1 MKHQSV
7 SDLEVGLEEILRSP
21 KDNGVVEMIVRR
33 PGIDKREVVE
43 QGELDIAEGLIGD
56 SWRTRGSTRT
66 PDGSACPEMQL
77 TIMNSRV
84 IALVATSKERWPL
97 AGDQIYLDLD
107 LSRDN
112 LPPGTLLE
120 LGTAVVEVSSV
131 PHTGCKKF
139 VKRFGSDAT
148 KFINSLHGKKL
159 GLRGINAKVVK
170 SGVVCKK
177 DAVRKVS

>member
-1 MKHQSV
+1 MKHQSA
-7 SDLEVGLEEILRSP
+7 SDLEAGLEEILRSP
-21 KDNGVVEMIVRR
+21 KDNGIVEMIVRR
-33 PGIDKREVVE
+33 PGVDKREALE

-56 SWRTRGSTRT
+56 SWRTRGSTLT
-66 PDGSACPEMQL
+66 PDRSAHPEMQL
-77 TIMNSRV
+77 TIMNSRAV
-84 IALVATSKERWPL
+84 ALVATSKERWSL

-107 LSRDN
+107 LGKDN

-139 VKRFGSDAT
+139 VERFGLDAM
-148 KFINSLHGKKL
+148 KFVNSRRGKKL

-177 DAVRKVS
+177 DTAKKVS